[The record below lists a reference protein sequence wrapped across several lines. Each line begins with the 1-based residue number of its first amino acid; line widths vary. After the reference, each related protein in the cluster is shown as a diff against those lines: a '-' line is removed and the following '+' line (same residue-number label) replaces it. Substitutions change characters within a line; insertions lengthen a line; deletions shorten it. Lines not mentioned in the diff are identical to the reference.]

1 MSFDQEIGN
10 LRERLAKA
18 ESDRDHWRA
27 SGRQEKYL
35 ESYFLVDALELQLE
49 RLRNQRIESAAR
61 YALNAK
67 QG

>member
-1 MSFDQEIGN
+1 MSFDHDIGD
-10 LRERLAKA
+10 LRVRLAKA
-18 ESDRDHWRA
+18 EYDRDHWRT

-49 RLRNQRIESAAR
+49 GLLRQKIESAAR
-61 YALNAK
+61 SALDVK